1 MRRGLL
7 ESTGYATTITG
18 MAFTAEITFNRLR
31 IWLAD
36 YKRLKTVNSSSLESV
51 RIQPNGYTK
60 LILQLKADL
69 VIPTSHG
76 EAVQLARALNSLIS
90 EKRAVETRRNQSA
103 ADRRLKKWVYGT
115 YP

>member
-18 MAFTAEITFNRLR
+18 AAFTAEITFKRIR

-36 YKRLKTVNSSSLESV
+36 YKSLRIVKSSSLESV

-60 LILQLKADL
+60 LILQFNADL
-69 VIPTSHG
+69 VIATSHG
-76 EAVQLARALNSLIS
+76 EAVQLAKALNALIS
-90 EKRAVETRRNQSA
+90 ERQAVETRGTQAA
-103 ADRRLKKWVYGT
+103 ADGKARRWKY
-115 YP
+115 

>member
-1 MRRGLL
+1 MVRGLL

-18 MAFTAEITFNRLR
+18 AAFTVEITFSRLR

-36 YKRLKTVNSSSLESV
+36 YKRLKTVKSSSLESV

-60 LILQLKADL
+60 LILQLKGDL
-69 VIPTSHG
+69 IIPTSHG

-90 EKRAVETRRNQSA
+90 EKRAVEIRRKQAA
-103 ADRRLKKWVYGT
+103 ADRRPKTWV
-115 YP
+115 

>member
-18 MAFTAEITFNRLR
+18 AAFTVEITFSRLR

-36 YKRLKTVNSSSLESV
+36 YKRLKTVKSSSLESV

-76 EAVQLARALNSLIS
+76 EAVQLAGALNSLIS
-90 EKRAVETRRNQSA
+90 EKRAVEIRRKNSA
-103 ADRRLKKWVYGT
+103 AGRRPTRWMS
-115 YP
+115 

>member
-18 MAFTAEITFNRLR
+18 AAFTAEITFNRIR

-36 YKRLKTVNSSSLESV
+36 YKSLRIVKSSILESV
-51 RIQPNGYTK
+51 SIQPNGYTK
-60 LILQLKADL
+60 LILQFNADL

-90 EKRAVETRRNQSA
+90 EKRAVEIRRKQA
-103 ADRRLKKWVYGT
+103 AVDRKPHRLAY
-115 YP
+115 

>member
-1 MRRGLL
+1 MHGELL

-18 MAFTAEITFNRLR
+18 AAFTVEITFNMLR

-36 YKRLKTVNSSSLESV
+36 YKRLKAVKSSSLESV
-51 RIQPNGYTK
+51 RIQPNGFTK
-60 LILQLKADL
+60 LILQLKADI

-90 EKRAVETRRNQSA
+90 EKRAVEIRRKNSA
-103 ADRRLKKWVYGT
+103 AGRRPTRWVS
-115 YP
+115 

>member
-1 MRRGLL
+1 MRSGLL

-18 MAFTAEITFNRLR
+18 AAFTAEITFKRIR

-36 YKRLKTVNSSSLESV
+36 YKSLRIVKSSSIMSV
-51 RIQPNGYTK
+51 RIQPNGFTK
-60 LILQLKADL
+60 LILQLKADI

-90 EKRAVETRRNQSA
+90 EKRAVEIRRKNAAAGRRPTR
-103 ADRRLKKWVYGT
+103 WVS
-115 YP
+115 